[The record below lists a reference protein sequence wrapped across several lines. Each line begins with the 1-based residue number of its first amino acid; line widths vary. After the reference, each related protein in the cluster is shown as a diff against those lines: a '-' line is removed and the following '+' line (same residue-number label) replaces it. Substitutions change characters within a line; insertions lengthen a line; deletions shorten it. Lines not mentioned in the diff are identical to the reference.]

1 MDIQDRSNKSGM
13 RSTSQKQ
20 ANTRHDF
27 DPIPATAPT
36 PGAFGKEGPPPDPGD
51 GEREQEVE
59 AWRGGKHQEA

>member
-1 MDIQDRSNKSGM
+1 MDIQDRSNKGGM

-36 PGAFGKEGPPPDPGD
+36 SGAVGKGTRPDPGD
-51 GEREQEVE
+51 GERDQEVE
-59 AWRGGKHQEA
+59 AWRGGRHQEA